1 MHKATCLGVG
11 WGLLTAA
18 GTARRFLAGC
28 RSEQLLFAAPL
39 LKACRL
45 GRSPRGADANL
56 TSVRCVLLP
65 YALLLMLQLLD
76 DQIVKTQA
84 MRASPYIGPF
94 EERVKGWEAK
104 LNKTQDILDE
114 WLRY

>member
-1 MHKATCLGVG
+1 V
-11 WGLLTAA
+11 LT
-18 GTARRFLAGC
+18 
-28 RSEQLLFAAPL
+28 QP
-39 LKACRL
+39 
-45 GRSPRGADANL
+45 
-56 TSVRCVLLP
+56 
-65 YALLLMLQLLD
+65 LQLLD

-114 WLRY
+114 WLR